1 MKSNIYQGCA
11 VILTLAT
18 IFHPFG
24 PPATPAEWVARLI
37 NLAGAL
43 VFALLAIAS
52 AIQAS
57 AAEQNAEEEKNEDEE
72 ESVNAPTTPTTE

>member
-11 VILTLAT
+11 VLLTLAT
-18 IFHPFG
+18 VFHPFG
-24 PPATPAEWVARLI
+24 PPVTPTEWVARLI
-37 NLAGAL
+37 GLVGAL

-57 AAEQNAEEEKNEDEE
+57 AAEQNEEKNEDEE
-72 ESVNAPTTPTTE
+72 ESVNAPTTG